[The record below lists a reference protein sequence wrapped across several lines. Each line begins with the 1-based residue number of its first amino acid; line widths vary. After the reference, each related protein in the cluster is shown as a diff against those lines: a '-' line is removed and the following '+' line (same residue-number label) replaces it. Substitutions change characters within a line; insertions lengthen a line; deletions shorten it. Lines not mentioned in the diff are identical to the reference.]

1 MLTPS
6 PSHPTPPILTLD
18 VGGTKLAAGIMW
30 ANHKIICRKGTRTLA
45 HEGAPAIL
53 ARLLELSRAVLETF
67 AHEHKHSSPP
77 LAIGLASAGYIDHA
91 TGTVLFAT
99 ENLPGWT
106 GQRLAAQLHAALGLP
121 AFVEND
127 AACFG
132 LAEATLGAGRGY
144 RHVLVVAVGTGVG
157 GGIIV
162 NGELYTG
169 WQGRAGAIG
178 HLVVEPVSG
187 RPCTCGLAGCLES
200 YTATRIMV
208 ANSGFSTIQ
217 LLAEHYRRGGS
228 APAVDEAARWLGIG
242 LASLAHV
249 VGPQAIVI
257 GGSIGLLGERY
268 LVQVRLSFKEHATL
282 LHRSIPILPAQLEI
296 DSGLLGAGVL
306 ARRGLLALE
315 K

>member
-1 MLTPS
+1 MPTLS
-6 PSHPTPPILTLD
+6 QLHPPVLTLD
-18 VGGTKLAAGIMW
+18 VGGTKLAAGIML
-30 ANHKIICRKGTRTLA
+30 ADNRIVCRKGTRTLA
-45 HEGAPAIL
+45 HEGAVAIL
-53 ARLLELSRAVLETF
+53 DRLLELSRKVLESF
-67 AHEHKHSSPP
+67 AHEYKHIGPP
-77 LAIGLASAGYIDHA
+77 QAIGLASAGYIDRA

-106 GQRLAAQLHAALGLP
+106 GQPLAVQLKTALGLP

-132 LAEATLGAGRGY
+132 LAEAILGAGQGY

-162 NGELYTG
+162 NGDLYTG

-178 HLVVEPVSG
+178 HLVVEPVAG
-187 RPCTCGLAGCLES
+187 RPCTCGLSGCLES
-200 YTATRIMV
+200 YAATRIMV
-208 ANSGFSTIQ
+208 ANSGFPTIQ
-217 LLAEHYRRGGS
+217 VLADHYRRGGT

-249 VGPQAIVI
+249 IGPQAIVI

-268 LVQVRLSFKEHATL
+268 LTQVRLSFKEHATL
-282 LHRSIPILPAQLEI
+282 LHRSIPILPAQLEA

-306 ARRGLLALE
+306 ARRGLQRSE